1 MLDFTTPD
9 RGLIF
14 SGPRIKFGTI
24 TIVMGELNVEE
35 VNHLKL
41 RDFMRALIADCWAM
55 ERMLDTGMIESGVRR
70 IGAEQ
75 EMFLV
80 DRNNMRP
87 AMISTP
93 LLQVIN
99 DPRFTTELAKFNLEA
114 NLSPKDFAAGC
125 LQSMES
131 DLKELVA
138 KAKQGAE
145 QFEADVVLLGILPTL
160 ILPDLNLNNMTDV
173 PRYRELNKML
183 SQTRGSK
190 FYVLIKGLDELHVTH
205 DNMMLEACNTSF
217 QLHYQV
223 GPDEFVDLYNLS
235 QAITAPVLAAAVNS
249 PVLFGQRLWA
259 ETRLAL
265 FQHSVDERSELSKA
279 RSRPSRVSFGE
290 RWIENSVLEI
300 FRQDIA
306 RYRVLLTHAVDE
318 DPQTVLA
325 RGEIPK
331 LSALRLHN
339 GTVWRWNRPCY
350 GILNGVPHLR
360 IENRVLPAGPSIV
373 DEVSNSAFYFGLLAA
388 LPEEY
393 GPIHKVL
400 DFDHAKAN
408 FLAAARH
415 GLSGT
420 LHWVGGTTYTAR
432 TLVLE
437 HLIPLARAGLQ
448 KMGIQSEER
457 DRYMGILEERVRSG
471 QTGSQWMLKSLQG
484 MGNRGTPLMRAQAI
498 TRAMI
503 QGQNAETPVHEW
515 SQAELQEIQGYQQHY
530 RTVGQFMSTDL
541 FTVRPDDVVDYVA
554 SIMHWE
560 HIRYVP
566 VENEEGKL
574 VGLVSQRHLLPLLAQ
589 GSALNRA
596 QGVSVHMIMKKNPTT
611 VTPDTPTLEAIELM
625 RQRHLGCLPVVEDG
639 KLVGVVTLFDLLAV
653 SAKLLEEELRKK

>member
-1 MLDFTTPD
+1 
-9 RGLIF
+9 
-14 SGPRIKFGTI
+14 
-24 TIVMGELNVEE
+24 MGELNVEE

-55 ERMLDTGMIESGVRR
+55 ERMLETGMIESGARR

-80 DRNNMRP
+80 EGKSMRP
-87 AMISTP
+87 AMIATP
-93 LLQVIN
+93 LLKALN
-99 DPRFTTELAKFNLEA
+99 DTRFTTELAKFNLEA
-114 NLSPKDFAAGC
+114 NLSPKDFASGC
-125 LQSMES
+125 LESMEA

-138 KAKQGAE
+138 KAKKTAE
-145 QFEADVVLLGILPTL
+145 EFDADIALAGILPTL
-160 ILPDLNLNNMTDV
+160 ILADLNLDNMTDV
-173 PRYRELNKML
+173 PRYRELNKIL
-183 SQTRGSK
+183 SQMRGSK

-223 GPDEFVDLYNLS
+223 GPEEFVDLYNLS

-265 FQHSVDERSELSKA
+265 FQHSVDERSELHKS
-279 RSRPSRVSFGE
+279 RSRPSRVNFGE
-290 RWIENSVLEI
+290 RWVDQSVLEI
-300 FRQDIA
+300 FRADIA

-318 DPQTVLA
+318 DPHTVLA

-360 IENRVLPAGPSIV
+360 VENRVLPSGPSIV
-373 DEVSNSAFYFGLLAA
+373 DEVANSAFYFGLMAA
-388 LPEEY
+388 LREEY
-393 GPIHKVL
+393 GPIQKAL
-400 DFDHAKAN
+400 DFDHAKTN

-420 LHWVGGTTYTAR
+420 MHWVGGTTYTAR

-437 HLIPLARAGLQ
+437 HLIPLAHEGLK
-448 KMGIQSEER
+448 KMGIPVEER
-457 DRYMGILEERVRSG
+457 GRYLGILEERVKSG
-471 QTGSQWMLKSLQG
+471 QTGSQWMLKSIQG
-484 MGNRGTPLMRAQAI
+484 MGNSGTPLMRAQTI

-503 QGQNAETPVHEW
+503 EGQNSGTPVHEW
-515 SQAELQEIQGYQQHY
+515 KLTELEQLQGYHQHY
-530 RTVGQFMSTDL
+530 QTIGQFMSTDL

-560 HIRYVP
+560 HIRYIP

-589 GSALNRA
+589 GSSLNRA
-596 QGVSVHMIMKKNPTT
+596 QGVAVHMIMKKDPLT
-611 VTPDTPTLEAIELM
+611 VGPNASTLEVIELM
-625 RQRHLGCLPVVEDG
+625 RQKRLGCIPVVEDG
-639 KLVGVVTLFDLLAV
+639 KLVGIVTLFDLLAI
-653 SAKLLEEELRKK
+653 SAKLLEEELKKKG

>member
-1 MLDFTTPD
+1 
-9 RGLIF
+9 
-14 SGPRIKFGTI
+14 
-24 TIVMGELNVEE
+24 MGELNVEE

-41 RDFMRALIADCWAM
+41 RDFMRALLADCWAL
-55 ERMLDTGMIESGVRR
+55 EKMLETGTIESGIRR

-80 DRNNMRP
+80 ERSTMRP
-87 AMISTP
+87 AMISSS
-93 LLQVIN
+93 LLQAVD

-114 NLSPKDFAAGC
+114 NLSPRDFTAGC
-125 LQSMES
+125 FQSMEA
-131 DLKELVA
+131 DLKELVG
-138 KAKQGAE
+138 KAKTAAE
-145 QFEADVVLLGILPTL
+145 RFEADVILAGILPTL
-160 ILPDLNLNNMTDV
+160 ILSDLNLSNMTDV

-183 SQTRGSK
+183 SQMRGSK

-223 GPDEFVDLYNLS
+223 GPNEFVDLYNLS
-235 QAITAPVLAAAVNS
+235 QAITAPVLAASVNS

-279 RSRPSRVSFGE
+279 RSRPPRVSFGE
-290 RWIENSVLEI
+290 RWVEKSVLEL

-306 RYRVLLTHAVDE
+306 RHRVLLTHAVDE
-318 DPQTVLA
+318 DPHDVLA
-325 RGEIPK
+325 RGEVPK

-350 GILNGVPHLR
+350 GILNGIPHLR
-360 IENRVLPAGPSIV
+360 VENRVLPSGPSIV
-373 DEVSNSAFYFGLLAA
+373 DEVANSAFFFGLMAA

-393 GPIHKVL
+393 GPIDKVL
-400 DFDHAKAN
+400 DFDHAKTN

-432 TLVLE
+432 SLVLD
-437 HLIPLARAGLQ
+437 HLIPLARQGLK
-448 KMGIQSEER
+448 KMGIETWES
-457 DRYMGILEERVRSG
+457 DRYLGILEERVKSG
-471 QTGSQWMLKSLQG
+471 LTGSQWMLKSLQSI
-484 MGNRGTPLMRAQAI
+484 GNRGTPLMRAQSI

-503 QGQNAETPVHEW
+503 QGQNSGTPVNEW
-515 SQAELQEIQGYQQHY
+515 DLTELQEMQSYHQNY
-530 RTVGQFMSTDL
+530 KTVGQFMSTDL

-566 VENEEGKL
+566 VENEEGRL

-589 GSALNRA
+589 GSTLNRA
-596 QGVSVHMIMKKNPTT
+596 QGVPVHMIMKKDPVT
-611 VTPDTPTLEAIELM
+611 VPPSTPTLEAIELM
-625 RQRHLGCLPVVEDG
+625 RQRRLGCLPVVEDG
-639 KLVGVVTLFDLLAV
+639 RLVGVVTLFDLLAV
-653 SAKLLEEELRKK
+653 SAKLLEEELKKK

>member
-1 MLDFTTPD
+1 
-9 RGLIF
+9 
-14 SGPRIKFGTI
+14 
-24 TIVMGELNVEE
+24 MGELNVEE
-35 VNHLKL
+35 VDQAKL
-41 RDFMRALIADCWAM
+41 RDFMRALIADCWAL
-55 ERMLDTGMIESGVRR
+55 ERMLETGMIESGVRR

-80 DRNNMRP
+80 DQKSMRP
-87 AMISTP
+87 AMISAD
-93 LLQVIN
+93 LLQILN

-114 NLSPKDFAAGC
+114 NLPPRDFVPGC
-125 LQSMES
+125 FESMES
-131 DLKELVA
+131 DLKELVSTA
-138 KAKQGAE
+138 KKGAE
-145 QFEADVVLLGILPTL
+145 HFDADVVLMGILPTL
-160 ILPDLNLNNMTDV
+160 ILGDLKLENMTDV

-183 SQTRGSK
+183 SQMRGSK
-190 FYVLIKGLDELHVTH
+190 FYVLIKGLDELNVTH
-205 DNMMLEACNTSF
+205 DNMMLESCNTSF

-223 GPDEFVDLYNLS
+223 GPNEFVDLYNLS

-265 FQHSVDERSELSKA
+265 FQHSVDERSELHKA
-279 RSRPSRVSFGE
+279 RARPSRVSFGE
-290 RWIENSVLEI
+290 RWVDRSVLEL

-318 DPQTVLA
+318 DPQIVLA
-325 RGEIPK
+325 RGEVPK

-360 IENRVLPAGPSIV
+360 VENRVLPAGPSIA
-373 DEVSNSAFYFGLLAA
+373 DEVANSAFYFGLMAA

-393 GPIHKVL
+393 GPIQKVL
-400 DFDHAKAN
+400 DFDHAKTN

-420 LHWVGGTTYTAR
+420 LNWVGGTTYTAR
-432 TLVLE
+432 SLVLE

-448 KMGIQSEER
+448 KMGIVTQES
-457 DRYMGILEERVRSG
+457 DRYLGILEERVKSG
-471 QTGSQWMLKSLQG
+471 QTGSQWMLKSLQT
-484 MGNRGTPLMRAQAI
+484 MGNRGTPLMRAQSI
-498 TRAMI
+498 TRATI
-503 QGQNAETPVHEW
+503 QDQNEGRPVHEW
-515 SQAELQEIQGYQQHY
+515 PLTELHELEGYNQNY

-566 VENEEGKL
+566 VENEEGRL

-589 GSALNRA
+589 GSSLNRA
-596 QGVSVHMIMKKNPTT
+596 QGVPVHMIMKKDPVT
-611 VTPDTPTLEAIELM
+611 VTPDTPTIEAIEMM
-625 RQRHLGCLPVVEDG
+625 RQRHLGCLPVIEQG
-639 KLVGVVTLFDLLAV
+639 RLVGVVTLFDLLAV
-653 SAKLLEEELRKK
+653 SAKLLEEELKKK

>member
-1 MLDFTTPD
+1 
-9 RGLIF
+9 
-14 SGPRIKFGTI
+14 
-24 TIVMGELNVEE
+24 MGEANVQE
-35 VNHLKL
+35 VDQLKL
-41 RDFMRALIADCWAM
+41 RDFMRALLADCWAI
-55 ERMLDTGMIESGVRR
+55 ERMLDTGMIESGFRR
-70 IGAEQ
+70 VGAEQ

-80 DRNNMRP
+80 DSNTLRP
-87 AMISTP
+87 AMISSH
-93 LLQVIN
+93 LLEELK

-114 NLSPKDFAAGC
+114 NLPPRNFASGC
-125 LQSMES
+125 FQSLEA
-131 DLKELVA
+131 DLNQLVIKA
-138 KAKQGAE
+138 KACAA
-145 QFEADVVLLGILPTL
+145 QFNANVVLTGILPTL
-160 ILPDLNLNNMTDV
+160 ILSDLSLDNMTDV
-173 PRYRELNKML
+173 PRYRELNRML
-183 SQTRGSK
+183 SLMRGSK

-249 PVLFGQRLWA
+249 PILFGQRLWA

-265 FQHSVDERSELSKA
+265 FQHSVDERSELHKA
-279 RSRPSRVSFGE
+279 RARPARVSFGE
-290 RWIENSVLEI
+290 KWVENSVLEL

-306 RYRVLLTHAVDE
+306 RHRVLLTHAVDE
-318 DPQTVLA
+318 DPHEVLT
-325 RGEIPK
+325 RGEVPK

-350 GILNGVPHLR
+350 GILNGKPHLR
-360 IENRVLPAGPSIV
+360 IENRVLPSGPSIV
-373 DEVSNSAFYFGLLAA
+373 DEVANASFFFGLLAA

-400 DFDHAKAN
+400 DFDHAKTN

-432 TLVLE
+432 SLVLD
-437 HLIPLARAGLQ
+437 HLIPLARKGLQ
-448 KMGIQSEER
+448 KMGIATSEQ
-457 DRYMGILEERVRSG
+457 DRYMGILEDRVRSG
-471 QTGSQWMLKSLQG
+471 QTGSQWMLKSLSS
-484 MGNRGTPLMRAQAI
+484 MANRGTPLMRVQSL

-503 QGQNAETPVHEW
+503 QEQNAGTPVHEW
-515 SQAELQEIQGYQQHY
+515 NVAELQESEGYYQHY
-530 RTVGQFMSTDL
+530 QTVGQFMSTDL

-566 VENEEGKL
+566 VENEEGRL

-589 GSALNRA
+589 GSTLNRA
-596 QGVSVHMIMKKNPTT
+596 QGVPIHMIMKKDPMT
-611 VTPDTPTLEAIELM
+611 VTPDTPTLQAIELM
-625 RQRHLGCLPVVEDG
+625 RQHKLGCLPVIDNG
-639 KLVGVVTLFDLLAV
+639 RLVGVVTLFDLLAV
-653 SAKLLEEELRKK
+653 SAKLLEEELKKK

>member
-1 MLDFTTPD
+1 
-9 RGLIF
+9 
-14 SGPRIKFGTI
+14 
-24 TIVMGELNVEE
+24 MGELNVEE
-35 VNHLKL
+35 VNQAKL
-41 RDFMRALIADCWAM
+41 RDFMRALIADCWAI
-55 ERMLDTGMIESGVRR
+55 EKMLETGMIESGIRR

-80 DRNNMRP
+80 QRSSLRP
-87 AMISTP
+87 AMISST
-93 LLQVIN
+93 LLQTIN
-99 DPRFTTELAKFNLEA
+99 DSRFTTELAKFNLEA
-114 NLSPKDFAAGC
+114 NLPPRPFSAGF

-131 DLKELVA
+131 DLKQILSIA
-138 KAKQGAE
+138 KRGAE
-145 QFEADVVLLGILPTL
+145 QFDADIVLAGILPTL
-160 ILPDLNLNNMTDV
+160 ILTDLKLDNMTDV

-183 SQTRGSK
+183 SQMRGSK

-249 PVLFGQRLWA
+249 PLLFGQRLWA

-265 FQHSVDERSELSKA
+265 FQHSVDERSELHKA

-290 RWIENSVLEI
+290 RWVERSILEI

-306 RYRVLLTHAVDE
+306 RHRVLLTHAVDE
-318 DPQTVLA
+318 DPHDVLA
-325 RGEIPK
+325 RGEVPK

-350 GILNGVPHLR
+350 GILDGVPHLR
-360 IENRVLPAGPSIV
+360 VENRVLPSGPSIV
-373 DEVSNSAFYFGLLAA
+373 DEVANAAFYFGLMAA

-393 GPIHKVL
+393 GPIHKIL
-400 DFDHAKAN
+400 DFDYAKSN

-415 GLSGT
+415 GLSAT
-420 LHWVGGTTYTAR
+420 LNWVNGTTYTAR
-432 TLVLE
+432 SLVLD
-437 HLIPLARAGLQ
+437 HLIPLARAGLR
-448 KMGIQSEER
+448 KMGLSGEEKNM
-457 DRYMGILEERVRSG
+457 YLGIVEERVKSG

-484 MGNRGTPLMRAQAI
+484 MGNRGTALMRAQSL

-503 QGQNAETPVHEW
+503 NGQTSGTPVHEW
-515 SQAELQEIQGYQQHY
+515 SPADLHETESYQQNY
-530 RTVGQFMSTDL
+530 QTVGQFMSTDL

-589 GSALNRA
+589 GSTLNRA
-596 QGVSVHMIMKKNPTT
+596 QGVPVHMIMKKDPVT
-611 VTPDTPTLEAIELM
+611 VTPDTPTVEAIELM
-625 RQRHLGCLPVVEDG
+625 RQRHLGCLPVVEEG
-639 KLVGVVTLFDLLAV
+639 KLVGVITLFDLLAV
-653 SAKLLEEELRKK
+653 SAKLLEEELRK